1 MDYRGEDYRGDEI
14 CGWEDSSGVFVETG
28 HERSL
33 DLEVAGHI
41 DRFGEVCDRF
51 GGKEVIDDAH
61 KPVGRGRNV
70 TGQEVGEGKVVFP
83 SSEMRGLREK
93 LPAKEFSG
101 LCHTFCTVVLD
112 RMFCSDFCLQDHLE
126 RLDTDLWLVRC
137 EDQLA
142 GEQSAC

>member
-1 MDYRGEDYRGDEI
+1 MDYRGDDHGSDEV

-33 DLEVAGHI
+33 DFEVAGKV
-41 DRFGEVCDRF
+41 DGFGEVCDGF

-61 KPVGRGRNV
+61 EAVGRGRNV
-70 TGQEVGEGKVVFP
+70 TGQQIGEGKVVFP

-93 LPAKEFSG
+93 PPAEELGG
-101 LCHTFCTVVLD
+101 LCYAFRAIVLERVFCRDL
-112 RMFCSDFCLQDHLE
+112 CLQDHLD
-126 RLDTDLWLVRC
+126 RLDTNLWLVRC

-142 GEQSAC
+142 GE